1 MTLLREEWD
10 HIAQLHSPGELDEEL
25 NLLGELRWELSQ
37 LIAAVGERKRELR
50 RVALGARLRRIL
62 GRR

>member
-10 HIAQLHSPGELDEEL
+10 HITQLHSPGELDEEL